1 MTDGFRRYAVDR
13 LEGRRAVLVADAG
26 GEPIP
31 LALTTLPFPV
41 REAMV
46 LAVPLDAH
54 GRPQWHRA
62 ERDEAE
68 ERRRLEEGNARIERL
83 RGRDPDGDARRVSRP

>member
-1 MTDGFRRYAVDR
+1 MLDFRRRYAVDR
-13 LEGRRAVLVADAG
+13 LEGDRAVLVPDQG
-26 GEPIP
+26 GEPVL

-46 LAVPLDAH
+46 LAVPLDPQGH
-54 GRPQWHRA
+54 PQWHLA

-68 ERRRLEEGNARIERL
+68 EGRRLEEGKARLERL
-83 RGRDPDGDARRVSRP
+83 KRRDPGSDVGV

>member
-1 MTDGFRRYAVDR
+1 MTDEFRRYAVDR
-13 LEGRRAVLVADAG
+13 LEGRRAVLVADEG
-26 GEPIP
+26 GEPVL
-31 LALTTLPFPV
+31 LAVTTLPLPV

-68 ERRRLEEGNARIERL
+68 ERRRFAEGRARLERL
-83 RGRDPDGDARRVSRP
+83 RRRDPGGNFNL